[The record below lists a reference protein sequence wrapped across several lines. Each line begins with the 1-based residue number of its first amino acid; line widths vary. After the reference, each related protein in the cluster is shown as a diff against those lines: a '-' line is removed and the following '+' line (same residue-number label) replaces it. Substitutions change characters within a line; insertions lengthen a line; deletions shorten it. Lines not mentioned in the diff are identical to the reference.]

1 MGGGGGDRSL
11 LFVVGPAL
19 LGTLLILLREIN
31 YGPGVNWDSVMYMS
45 VAENLVAGK
54 GFATFQGSP
63 LTIWPPLFPMLLT
76 PGVFL
81 GFDAQDS
88 AGFVNAAAFGLTIL
102 FSGLW
107 LRNRI
112 ASGTL
117 ILWATLAVMLSVPL
131 TLAAV
136 VVLSESPFILFSLL
150 ALIWIEKFLQSHAH
164 SSLIWA
170 AIFTALACLTR
181 YMGGTLAIAVALLLL
196 LQRGVPPRTKIVQLA
211 VYAFIAVTPVLLWLS
226 RNMLVA
232 GSTTGGLLGGYW
244 EPVTP
249 LLENGR
255 FTAQTLLDW
264 IVPASELPPGIQDIA
279 AVLALATAL
288 VLSASAAA
296 QVLLR
301 HYRSAGAAVDLTPL
315 TPFGVFSLVYI
326 VLLIASGAVVE
337 IGRGNVDRYLSPV
350 YVPLVFITAFIL
362 DKLLKHGSLGKK
374 RKRIGLLLPAV
385 FFLWLTYPIAKNVW
399 YASIDLERGRWMA
412 DKKWA
417 NSELL
422 QHIRTP
428 LAPGA
433 IWYTNHQAEV
443 YFHTGT
449 VMGELPPQWQ
459 LHDLKQA
466 LPTLADEVWIA
477 YFFDNYGRPSPTTQI
492 ESSGFEPVVQATDGV
507 LYHYRGGKLD
517 SGPGK

>member
-1 MGGGGGDRSL
+1 MPPSKHGKGSSNATPDAVHSQTDRSSGRGGGDRSL
-11 LFVVGPAL
+11 LLVVGLAL

-54 GFATFQGSP
+54 GFVTFQGSP

-107 LRNRI
+107 LHNRI

-136 VVLSESPFILFSLL
+136 VVMSESPFVLFSLL
-150 ALIWIEKFLQSHAH
+150 ALIWIEKFLQSHAR

-196 LQRGVPPRTKIVQLA
+196 LQRGVPPRTKIGQLA
-211 VYAFIAVTPVLLWLS
+211 VYSFIAVTPVLLWLS

-232 GSTTGGLLGGYW
+232 GSTTGGLVGGYW

-279 AVLALATAL
+279 TVPATAGL
-288 VLSASAAA
+288 IGKRRGSGSPPSLSLRRRGGRSDAAHTFWRFQSGLYCLA
-296 QVLLR
+296 HCV
-301 HYRSAGAAVDLTPL
+301 RSGGRNRARQCRPLSYSGLCSTRVHHGFYAGQAAEAWLSWEERETHWLGGLFPLADLPHCKECMARLYT
-315 TPFGVFSLVYI
+315 
-326 VLLIASGAVVE
+326 SGAGE
-337 IGRGNVDRYLSPV
+337 MDGRQKMGQLGTAPAYQDALGPRRDPMDEPPSGGIFSYRYRHEE
-350 YVPLVFITAFIL
+350 T
-362 DKLLKHGSLGKK
+362 
-374 RKRIGLLLPAV
+374 
-385 FFLWLTYPIAKNVW
+385 TC
-399 YASIDLERGRWMA
+399 
-412 DKKWA
+412 
-417 NSELL
+417 
-422 QHIRTP
+422 
-428 LAPGA
+428 
-433 IWYTNHQAEV
+433 TN
-443 YFHTGT
+443 
-449 VMGELPPQWQ
+449 
-459 LHDLKQA
+459 
-466 LPTLADEVWIA
+466 
-477 YFFDNYGRPSPTTQI
+477 
-492 ESSGFEPVVQATDGV
+492 GV
-507 LYHYRGGKLD
+507 A
-517 SGPGK
+517 

>member
-1 MGGGGGDRSL
+1 
-11 LFVVGPAL
+11 
-19 LGTLLILLREIN
+19 
-31 YGPGVNWDSVMYMS
+31 MYMS

-54 GFATFQGSP
+54 GFVTFQGSP

-107 LRNRI
+107 LHNRI

-136 VVLSESPFILFSLL
+136 VVMSESPFVLFSLL
-150 ALIWIEKFLQSHAH
+150 ALIWIEKFLQSHAR

-196 LQRGVPPRTKIVQLA
+196 LQRGVPPRTKIGQLA
-211 VYAFIAVTPVLLWLS
+211 VYSFIAVTPVLLWLS

-232 GSTTGGLLGGYW
+232 GSTTGGLVGGYW

-279 AVLALATAL
+279 TVPATAL

-337 IGRGNVDRYLSPV
+337 IGRGNVDRYLTPV
-350 YVPLVFITAFIL
+350 YVPLVFITAFML

-374 RKRIGLLLPAV
+374 GKRIGLLLPTV

-399 YASIDLERGRWMA
+399 NASIHLERGRWMA

-433 IWYTNHQAEV
+433 IRYTNRQVEV

-449 VMGELPPQWQ
+449 VMRKLPAPMA

-466 LPTLADEVWIA
+466 LPSLADEVYIA
-477 YFFDNYGRPSPTTQI
+477 YFFDNQGRPSLTTQI
-492 ESSGFEPVVQATDGV
+492 ESLGFEPVVQATDGV
-507 LYHYRGGKLD
+507 VYHYRGENQTAVQENRGEQQR
-517 SGPGK
+517 GCPAANRCPAM